1 MQRNYLNIIFILY
14 IYMYILSIIDSEK
27 LKKLKIIDSYCK
39 ILFKESYYREWKV
52 FYMSKES
59 NKLWREFYRDQ
70 HSMLLTSLFM
80 NVIVLSKLR
89 RLFNSSEREMRLKN
103 SPQLAVRVC
112 SLHCYRRACI
122 RCTRDRTYKY
132 DHFLVD

>member
-1 MQRNYLNIIFILY
+1 MQRNYLNIILILY
-14 IYMYILSIIDSEK
+14 IYIFLSIIDLEK

-89 RLFNSSEREMRLKN
+89 RLFNSSERKMRLKN

>member
-1 MQRNYLNIIFILY
+1 MQKNYLNIILILY
-14 IYMYILSIIDSEK
+14 IYIFLSIIDSEK
-27 LKKLKIIDSYCK
+27 LKKLNIIDSYCK
-39 ILFKESYYREWKV
+39 ILFKESYYREWKI

-89 RLFNSSEREMRLKN
+89 RLFNSSERKMRLKN
-103 SPQLAVRVC
+103 SPQLVRVC

-132 DHFLVD
+132 DHFLID